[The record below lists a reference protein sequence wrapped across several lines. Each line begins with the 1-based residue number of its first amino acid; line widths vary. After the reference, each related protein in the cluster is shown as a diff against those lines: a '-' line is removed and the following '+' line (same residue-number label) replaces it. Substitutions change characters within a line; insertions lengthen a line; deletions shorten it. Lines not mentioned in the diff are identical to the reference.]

1 GMWGYNMIRL
11 MLLSGLGTPYVYNSG
26 TGTGSGTVGRGLTNG
41 YTPYRGTNVSGT
53 VNIGG
58 NSYPAGNGSG
68 GGVSVFDLMDDN
80 FSHSNISP
88 PFIGGG
94 VFGVGGY
101 FGGGPGQIT
110 FARGGSGPN
119 ATNSNGA
126 MGRACKPNQQNKT
139 LPKKK

>member
-1 GMWGYNMIRL
+1 MVRL

-26 TGTGSGTVGRGLTNG
+26 TGTGTGTVGRGLTNG

-94 VFGVGGY
+94 LFGGGGY
-101 FGGGPGQIT
+101 LGGGPGNIS
-110 FARGGSGPN
+110 FARGVSAPN
-119 ATNSNGA
+119 ATNTNCT
-126 MGRACKPNQQNKT
+126 MGNAVQATQHKHY
-139 LPKKK
+139 